1 MIATTLLSHSDGT
14 TGSHMD
20 GGSVWMFV
28 SMVAFSLF
36 LLLFAWSLLRPSKPP
51 STAPAD
57 AAAKLYA
64 QGKISAEEFERIV
77 CNVESR
83 SPRHRT

>member
-1 MIATTLLSHSDGT
+1 MIATMLLGHSDGT

-20 GGSVWMFV
+20 AGSVWTVV

-36 LLLFAWSLLRPSKPP
+36 LLLFAWSLLRPNKPP
-51 STAPAD
+51 STAPTD
-57 AAAKLYA
+57 ATTELYA

-77 CNVESR
+77 RDIESR
-83 SPRHRT
+83 SPRHPT